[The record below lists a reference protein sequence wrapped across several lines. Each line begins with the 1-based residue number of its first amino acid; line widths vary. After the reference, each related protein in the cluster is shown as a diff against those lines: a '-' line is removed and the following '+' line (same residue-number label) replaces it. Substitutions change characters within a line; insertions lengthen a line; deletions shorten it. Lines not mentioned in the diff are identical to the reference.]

1 MDSTGFSAVNRK
13 IRALANLALMGGI
26 ALATGQCAFSVA
38 PTSSKDK
45 NLTIELAAFPDRLS
59 VEDSTAVSEIWATIR
74 EGTRPVQDSTVV
86 VFATTVGTI
95 TSSAITLDGL
105 AIALLQSPGDGR
117 SRRGEVV
124 AQART
129 VRDTLDVDFTLTT
142 D

>member
-1 MDSTGFSAVNRK
+1 MNRK
-13 IRALANLALMGGI
+13 IRTLAILALMGGF
-26 ALATGQCAFSVA
+26 ALVAGQCAFSVA

-45 NLTIELAAFPDRLS
+45 NLTIELAAFPARLS
-59 VEDSTAVSEIWATIR
+59 VEDSTAVSEIWATVR

-95 TSSAITLDGL
+95 TSSTITRDGL
-105 AIALLQSPGDGR
+105 AIALLRSPGDGR

-129 VRDTLDVDFTLTT
+129 VRDTLDVDFTLATN
-142 D
+142 